1 MASLGHVLVGLALAR
16 AHQRAS
22 TPRARSAQVEAGTSL
37 RRRALSFVA
46 FPALAMLPDLDV
58 IAFAFGIPY
67 RDAFGH
73 RGASHAM
80 LTGLVV
86 GALAGVLIARL
97 TRTPIG
103 VTVLLAALAMV
114 SHGLLDTLTTGGEG
128 AALFWPFTHE
138 RYFAPFRPI
147 PVAPIGLG
155 FLSMRGLY
163 CAAVELALFSPF
175 LVYALLSPRERPR
188 TARG

>member
-16 AHQRAS
+16 AHSRLS
-22 TPRARSAQVEAGTSL
+22 PGAQFEAGTPL
-37 RRRALSFVA
+37 RAVLA
-46 FPALAMLPDLDV
+46 FPALALLPDLDV

-73 RGASHAM
+73 RGASHAI

-97 TRTPIG
+97 TRTPVVI
-103 VTVLLAALAMV
+103 TALLAALAMV

-128 AALFWPFTHE
+128 AALFWPFTDE

-175 LVYALLSPRERPR
+175 LAYALLSRRARRTGTSARP
-188 TARG
+188 